1 VCGVGAYV
9 RLEQCT
15 IGGAHPTT
23 PAYIN
28 DDSFAKGG
36 SSNGAE
42 KGGHSAGKT
51 AKGRGGGKSISFA
64 PEIASSG
71 DTPAT
76 SNDQSAVVCDGT
88 VDDIAGI
95 GACRH
100 ALVVMEGSQELRS
113 TIVLV
118 QCVVRNSH
126 HAALR
131 CGAMSSMSLTDC
143 DVHGCWALLDLLSG
157 SNACIELNNTTL
169 RQVQSVWADLT
180 NRPRFGVLLDVQ
192 TKEYVPEDKREVV
205 SASDKR
211 KGRKADAFRVLQLK
225 DWRDESY
232 HGVA

>member
-1 VCGVGAYV
+1 MVCGVGAYV

-23 PAYIN
+23 PASIT

-36 SSNGAE
+36 GIKGAQ
-42 KGGHSAGKT
+42 KGRRSAGKT

-71 DTPAT
+71 NNQWA
-76 SNDQSAVVCDGT
+76 AVCDGT
-88 VDDIAGI
+88 VDDIAGL

-100 ALVVMEGSQELRS
+100 ALVVMEGSQESRS
-113 TIVLV
+113 TIVLA
-118 QCVVRNSH
+118 QCLVHHSH

-131 CGAMSSMSLTDC
+131 CGAMSSVSLTNC
-143 DVHGCWALLDLLSG
+143 DVTGCWALLDVLSG

-180 NRPRFGVLLDVQ
+180 NRPRFGILLDAQ